1 MNEQFPGYRCC
12 ANLRAMIF
20 EQVQSGGCLSYL
32 IGCEE
37 TRAGVLVDPELGQLD
52 RYAALTAEKGLRL
65 RYLFD
70 THTHADHFS
79 GTRELGRQLGVP
91 IVMNRR
97 SAAPFVDLR
106 VEDGDTLIVGK
117 LRLRVHE
124 TPGHTEDSVCIELED
139 RVLTG
144 DTLLIGGTGRTD
156 LPTGDAEALHAS
168 LFEKLLTL
176 DSKLM
181 VYPAHDYKGRT
192 HSTLATEIA
201 QNPRLQKTERAAF
214 VQLMHSLDLAMPQH
228 LTEALRTNRTGGK
241 TVQQLIAEASRA
253 IAFVSMTEA
262 ARQIERA
269 EPSLVVLD
277 VREREQFRSSH
288 LPSARN
294 VPRGELE
301 LRANK
306 ELPDPTARI
315 LVYCQFGK
323 ISTLAAQTLRVLGY
337 TRAVALDGGFEA
349 WAQSGLPT
357 TSDTAPT

>member
-1 MNEQFPGYRCC
+1 
-12 ANLRAMIF
+12 MIF
-20 EQVQSGGCLSYL
+20 EQVRAGGCLSYL

-37 TRAGVLVDPELGQLD
+37 TRAAVLVDPELEQSD
-52 RYAALTAEKGLRL
+52 RYLALLAEKGLRL
-65 RYLFD
+65 RYLLD

-79 GTRELGRQLGVP
+79 ATRELGRQLAAP

-106 VEDGDTLIVGK
+106 VEDGDTLVVGK

-124 TPGHTEDSVCIELED
+124 TPGHTEDSVCLELPD

-156 LPTGDAEALHAS
+156 LPTGNPGQLHAS
-168 LFEKLLTL
+168 LFEKLLKL
-176 DSKLM
+176 DANLL
-181 VYPAHDYKGRT
+181 VYPAHDYKQRT

-201 QNPRLQKTERAAF
+201 DNPRLQKAEQAAF
-214 VQLMHSLDLAMPQH
+214 VTLMQSLDLATPQH

-241 TVQQLIAEASRA
+241 TVSQLIAEASRA
-253 IAFVSMTEA
+253 IAFVSMSDA
-262 ARQIERA
+262 ASQIERA
-269 EPSLVVLD
+269 DPSLIVLD
-277 VREREQFRSSH
+277 VRERDAFRAAH
-288 LPSARN
+288 LPAARN

-349 WAQSGLPT
+349 WTQGGYPVAGQG
-357 TSDTAPT
+357 

>member
-1 MNEQFPGYRCC
+1 
-12 ANLRAMIF
+12 
-20 EQVQSGGCLSYL
+20 
-32 IGCEE
+32 
-37 TRAGVLVDPELGQLD
+37 
-52 RYAALTAEKGLRL
+52 
-65 RYLFD
+65 
-70 THTHADHFS
+70 
-79 GTRELGRQLGVP
+79 
-91 IVMNRR
+91 VMNRR
-97 SAAPFVDLR
+97 GAAPFVDLR

-306 ELPDPTARI
+306 ELRVLPVRKNLDLGRADAARARLHAGRSPRRWLRGLGPERPAHDERGRADVGASRLAPRIRFVEGGGMGWRTDPGGVERQRLHRGTRAR
-315 LVYCQFGK
+315 VRMGQMS
-323 ISTLAAQTLRVLGY
+323 STLSR
-337 TRAVALDGGFEA
+337 
-349 WAQSGLPT
+349 
-357 TSDTAPT
+357 